1 MKLIVRYLARE
12 SLAASLFVFVALMT
26 LFAFFDL
33 INELDALG
41 KGNYGFIQILLYVT
55 LSIPGHL
62 YELLPV
68 AALIGTLVAVSRL
81 VENSE
86 FSIMLVSGVSMQRI
100 AVYLMMVGLVFTAL
114 TFVFGEVIAP
124 VSERYAEQM
133 KLKATNAL
141 VAQAF
146 RSGLW
151 VRDDRNFINVREVT
165 PDGELRDLNVY
176 TFDDKFRLARIYRA
190 ATGTFS
196 HNNVWQ
202 LHDINETR
210 FTSTGAISVG
220 HVAAAEWASV
230 LTPNIMNVLLVP
242 PEKMSA
248 VDLWAYIQHL
258 HANRQPSK
266 RYEIA
271 LWSKLIYPFAAPI
284 MILLALPFAYHR
296 PRAGGVSLRVFAGVM
311 LGLGYHLFNR
321 LFAYMGLLNDW
332 PPLIS
337 ALTPSLLFLGFGVYL
352 LKRVERQ

>member
-1 MKLIVRYLARE
+1 
-12 SLAASLFVFVALMT
+12 
-26 LFAFFDL
+26 
-33 INELDALG
+33 
-41 KGNYGFIQILLYVT
+41 
-55 LSIPGHL
+55 
-62 YELLPV
+62 
-68 AALIGTLVAVSRL
+68 
-81 VENSE
+81 
-86 FSIMLVSGVSMQRI
+86 MLVSGLSMQRI
-100 AVYLMMVGLVFTAL
+100 ALSLMMVGVVFTAL

-124 VSERYAEQM
+124 VSERHAEQM

-165 PDGELRDLNVY
+165 PDGALRDVNVY
-176 TFDDKFRLARIYRA
+176 TFDDEFRLQRIYRA
-190 ATGTFS
+190 ASGTFL
-196 HNNVWQ
+196 HDNVWQ
-202 LHDINETR
+202 LHDVNETR
-210 FTSTGAISVG
+210 FATTGAISVSY
-220 HVAAAEWASV
+220 VKDSEWASV
-230 LTPNIMNVLLVP
+230 LTPNIMNVLLVQ

-248 VDLWAYIQHL
+248 VDLWSYIQHL
-258 HANRQPSK
+258 HANNQPSK

-296 PRAGGVSLRVFAGVM
+296 PRAGGVGLRVFAGVM

-337 ALTPSLLFLGFGVYL
+337 AVLPTLVFLLVAIAMIR
-352 LKRVERQ
+352 KVQRQ

>member
-1 MKLIVRYLARE
+1 MKLIFRYLAKE
-12 SLAASLFVFVALMT
+12 ALAASLFVFVALMT

-41 KGNYGFIQILLYVT
+41 KGHYGFGQILLYVT

-68 AALIGTLVAVSRL
+68 AALIGTLLAMARL

-86 FSIMLVSGVSMQRI
+86 FSIMLVSGLSMQRI
-100 AVYLMMVGLVFTAL
+100 AVYLMMVGLLFTAL
-114 TFVFGEVIAP
+114 TFVFGEIIAP
-124 VSERYAEQM
+124 ASERYAEQM

-165 PDGELRDLNVY
+165 PEGELHDVNVY
-176 TFDDKFRLARIYRA
+176 TFDDKFRLQRIYRA
-190 ATGTFS
+190 ATGNFL
-196 HNNVWQ
+196 HDNVWQ
-202 LHDINETR
+202 LHGIDETR
-210 FTSTGAISVG
+210 FTATGVSVG
-220 HVAAAEWASV
+220 HAESSEWRSV
-230 LTPNIMNVLLVP
+230 LTPGIMTVLLVA

-258 HANRQPSK
+258 HDNRQPSK

-296 PRAGGVSLRVFAGVM
+296 PRAGGVTLRVFAGIM

-332 PPLIS
+332 PPLVS
-337 ALTPSLLFLGFGVYL
+337 ALTPTLIFLALGVYL